1 MLNFNEVKLLLDDD
15 FSIYSVTEDSLLIGD
30 PAHID
35 RSYIGICIEGS
46 SEIDINLKKYTIQK
60 GNLLFVPRKSIIFHH
75 NPSNDF
81 RVVCFSI
88 SDKMFEEL
96 LQDLRKYPPVFLF
109 KPDFPL
115 ILLID
120 SEINLFLQYFNL
132 IWNVVKDDQ
141 NIHRKEI
148 VKHLVCS
155 VFIQVYFYSGK
166 YMKDGSPVTRK
177 EEMVG
182 AFFNL
187 ISQNIK
193 EAKDVAFYADK
204 LCMSPKYL
212 SSLVKKVTGKSAK
225 SCIDHVLIIEIKIML
240 KSTLTI
246 QEISQ
251 VLNFPNQ
258 SFFGKYF
265 KKHTG
270 LSPLNYRLLQLK

>member
-1 MLNFNEVKLLLDDD
+1 LDDD
-15 FSIYSVTEDSLLIGD
+15 FSIYSVTADSLLIRN
-30 PAHID
+30 PAHVD

-46 SEIDINLKKYTIQK
+46 SEVEINLKKYTIQK
-60 GNLLFVPRKSIIFHH
+60 GNLLFVPHKSIIFHH
-75 NPSNDF
+75 SPSSDF

-115 ILLID
+115 MLLID
-120 SEINLFLQYFNL
+120 SEVNLFLQYFNL

-155 VFIQVYFYSGK
+155 VFIQIYFYSGK
-166 YMKDGSPVTRK
+166 YMKEGSPVTRK

-182 AFFNL
+182 TFFHL
-187 ISQNIK
+187 MSQYIK

-204 LCMSPKYL
+204 LCVSPKYL
-212 SSLVKKVTGKSAK
+212 SSLVRKVTGKSAK
-225 SCIDHVLIIEIKIML
+225 SCIDHVVIMEIKIML

-251 VLNFPNQ
+251 ELNFPNQ

-270 LSPLNYRLLQLK
+270 VSPLNYRLLQLR